1 MFSPVTTNPTCDLA
15 TQRRIAQ
22 ARRDGVARSLR
33 RNSGRRSI
41 LDRVLGR
48 EPGDRPRAEILVAD
62 LRPPHED
69 VWKSLR
75 F

>member
-1 MFSPVTTNPTCDLA
+1 M
-15 TQRRIAQ
+15 
-22 ARRDGVARSLR
+22 ARSV
-33 RNSGRRSI
+33 GRRRGKRTL

-48 EPGDRPRAEILVAD
+48 EPGERELPEVLDAD
-62 LRPPHED
+62 ALRDHGED

>member
-1 MFSPVTTNPTCDLA
+1 MFSPVTTHPTCDLA
-15 TQRRIAQ
+15 TQRRIAE
-22 ARRDGVARSLR
+22 ARRDGVARSIR
-33 RNSGRRSI
+33 RNGGRRSL

-48 EPGDRPRAEILVAD
+48 EPGDRPREEILTED
-62 LRPPHED
+62 LRPPGED